1 MFHRVCIGVEVN
13 VDIYIIFEFT
23 YFIVVHLCNA
33 IWLTER
39 RVWIKIYVRLNDLLQ
54 HYNIY
59 LVYF

>member
-1 MFHRVCIGVEVN
+1 MFHLVCIGVEVK
-13 VDIYIIFEFT
+13 VDIYKLEFT
-23 YFIVVHLCNA
+23 LFIVVHLCNA

-39 RVWIKIYVRLNDLLQ
+39 EVWIKIYVRLSDLIQ